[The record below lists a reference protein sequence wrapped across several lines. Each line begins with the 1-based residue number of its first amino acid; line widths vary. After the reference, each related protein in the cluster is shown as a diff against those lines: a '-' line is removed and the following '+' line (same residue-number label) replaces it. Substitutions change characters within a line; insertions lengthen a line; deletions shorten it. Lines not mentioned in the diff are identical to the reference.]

1 MIDEYVSL
9 IKLHDMTTKLT
20 LSLDDKIV
28 AKAKKIA
35 ARKKTSIS
43 KLVAN
48 YFEKLPEDE
57 NKKDP
62 SVLIGILKPRNKSV
76 SVDDAIKNARWEY
89 LKKKHG
95 L

>member
-1 MIDEYVSL
+1 
-9 IKLHDMTTKLT
+9 MTTKLT

-48 YFEKLPEDE
+48 YFERLPESE
-57 NKKDP
+57 NKKQINLDE
-62 SVLIGILKPRNKSV
+62 IAGALKKARHLT
-76 SVDDAIKNARWEY
+76 DEELDTIKWEH

>member
-1 MIDEYVSL
+1 
-9 IKLHDMTTKLT
+9 MTTKLT

-28 AKAKKIA
+28 SKAKRVA

-48 YFEKLPEDE
+48 YFEKLPDSE
-57 NKKDP
+57 NKEPVELNK
-62 SVLIGILKPRNKSV
+62 IRGILKKGRNLTNKQL
-76 SVDDAIKNARWEY
+76 DDIKWEY

>member
-1 MIDEYVSL
+1 
-9 IKLHDMTTKLT
+9 MTTKLT

-35 ARKKTSIS
+35 ARKKTSVS

-48 YFEKLPEDE
+48 YFERLPDE
-57 NKKDP
+57 ESKKDP
-62 SVLIGILKPRNKSV
+62 SVLIGLLRPKNKSAAQIE
-76 SVDDAIKNARWEY
+76 DAIKNARWDH

>member
-1 MIDEYVSL
+1 L
-9 IKLHDMTTKLT
+9 GKCLKMTTKLT

-57 NKKDP
+57 SRKDP
-62 SVLIGILKPRNKSV
+62 LILVGILKPRNKSI
-76 SVDDAIKNARWEY
+76 SVEDAIKNARWEY

>member
-1 MIDEYVSL
+1 
-9 IKLHDMTTKLT
+9 MTTKLT

-28 AKAKKIA
+28 SKAKRVA

-43 KLVAN
+43 KLVSN
-48 YFEKLPEDE
+48 YVEKLPDSE
-57 NKKDP
+57 NKEPVELNK
-62 SVLIGILKPRNKSV
+62 IRGILKKGRNLTSKQLN
-76 SVDDAIKNARWEY
+76 DIKWEH

>member
-1 MIDEYVSL
+1 M
-9 IKLHDMTTKLT
+9 TKLT
-20 LSLDDKIV
+20 LSLDEKIV

-35 ARKKTSIS
+35 ARKKTSVS

-48 YFEKLPEDE
+48 YFEKFPEDE
-57 NKKDP
+57 SKKDP
-62 SVLIGILKPRNKSV
+62 AVLIGLLKPKNKSV
-76 SVDDAIKNARWEY
+76 SVEDAIKNARWEY

>member
-1 MIDEYVSL
+1 
-9 IKLHDMTTKLT
+9 MTTKLT

-43 KLVAN
+43 KLVST
-48 YFEKLPEDE
+48 YFEKLPENE

-62 SVLIGILKPRNKSV
+62 SILIGILKPKNKSI
-76 SVDDAIKNARWEY
+76 SVEDAIKNARWEH

>member
-1 MIDEYVSL
+1 
-9 IKLHDMTTKLT
+9 MTTKLT
-20 LSLDDKIV
+20 LSLDEKVIS
-28 AKAKKIA
+28 KAKRIA

-43 KLVAN
+43 KLVTN
-48 YFEKLPEDE
+48 YFEKLPDEE

-62 SVLIGILKPRNKSV
+62 SVLIGALKPKAKSV
-76 SVDDAIKNARWEY
+76 NIEEVIKNARWDH

>member
-1 MIDEYVSL
+1 
-9 IKLHDMTTKLT
+9 MTTKLT
-20 LSLDDKIV
+20 LSLDDKII

-48 YFEKLPEDE
+48 YFEKLPEAE
-57 NKKDP
+57 NKKQINLDDLGG
-62 SVLIGILKPRNKSV
+62 VLKKGKHLTDEGLDN
-76 SVDDAIKNARWEY
+76 IKWEH